1 MVQCLVNSNLTNRSI
16 REAPQRPKEPEA
28 RKIKKRE
35 EKFDLENIIDYPTLD
50 T

>member
-1 MVQCLVNSNLTNRSI
+1 MQWVVNSNLTNRSF
-16 REAPQRPKEPEA
+16 REEPQRPKEPEA
-28 RKIKKRE
+28 KEIKKGK